1 MKGRPV
7 DTTYDTIV
15 IGLGAMGSATL
26 YYLAQRGQRALG
38 IEQFEPAH
46 NQGSTHGPHRLI
58 RTSTLAGDA
67 YVPLADRAL
76 TLWQELAD
84 VSGVDLVHMNGEVRI
99 LDPVADPNA
108 ARIADAMV
116 AQGFQTWLSPED
128 LAERFPGVRPGEG
141 MRVTWEER
149 AGYIRCEQGVLTH
162 LDQARRH
169 GAQVRSSEPVTGF
182 TPDGAGWQVNT
193 VKGSYRAGRV
203 IVTTGPW
210 AAEFLGDLGFPM
222 QVERRVNAYFRP
234 TRPDWWSEEAGAP
247 NFLLDVPEGDFY
259 GMPATGDL
267 GVKIGVSAGSVTTPR
282 TINRTIAPEEMAF
295 FRDVLDRYLPGAS
308 GEVVGQSTCM
318 CTYTVDSDFI
328 VDHHPHQP
336 GVILGCGFSGR
347 GFKFA
352 PVIGEIL
359 ADLATNGETGH
370 DIAFLSAGRF
380 AERAVAVS

>member
-1 MKGRPV
+1 V
-7 DTTYDTIV
+7 DRSYDAIV

-26 YYLAQRGQRALG
+26 YHLARRGQRALG
-38 IEQFEPAH
+38 IEQFAPAH

-76 TLWQELAD
+76 TLWQELAEA
-84 VSGVDLVHMNGEVRI
+84 SGVDLVHMNGEIRI
-99 LDPVADPNA
+99 LDPVADPKA
-108 ARIADAMV
+108 AHIAEAMV
-116 AQGFQTWLSPED
+116 AQGFQTWLSPQE
-128 LAERFPGVRPGEG
+128 LAARFPGVRPGEG

-162 LDQARRH
+162 LDQARQH
-169 GAQVRSSEPVTGF
+169 GAQVRGSEPVTGF
-182 TPDGAGWQVNT
+182 TPEGAGWRVNT
-193 VKGSYRAGRV
+193 IAGSYLTDRV

-210 AAEFLGDLGFPM
+210 AAEFLGNLGFPM
-222 QVERRVNAYFRP
+222 EVQRRVNAYIRP
-234 TRPDWWSEEAGAP
+234 TRPEWWSEEAGAP

-259 GMPATGDL
+259 GMPATGDV
-267 GVKIGVSAGSVTTPR
+267 GVKIGVSAGPVTTAR
-282 TINRTIAPEEMAF
+282 TIDRTIAPEEMMF

-308 GEVVGQSTCM
+308 GEVAAQSTCM

-359 ADLATNGETGH
+359 TDLAIDGTTQH
-370 DIAFLSAGRF
+370 DITFLSASRF
-380 AERAVAVS
+380 AAREAVV

>member
-1 MKGRPV
+1 M
-7 DTTYDTIV
+7 DTNYDAIV

-26 YYLAQRGQRALG
+26 YHLAQRGQRALG
-38 IEQFEPAH
+38 LEQFEPGH

-58 RTSTLAGDA
+58 RTSTFSDDG
-67 YVPLADRAL
+67 YVPLAARAL
-76 TLWQELAD
+76 QLWQELAD
-84 VSGVDLVHMNGEVRI
+84 ASGTDLVRMNGEVRI
-99 LDPVADPNA
+99 IDPATNQGYADNA
-108 ARIADAMV
+108 GAMV
-116 AQGFQTWLSPED
+116 ERGFLEWLPAQE
-128 LAERFPGVRPGEG
+128 LAARFPGVRPGEG
-141 MRVTWEER
+141 MVATWEQR

-182 TPDGAGWQVNT
+182 TPDGAGWRVSTAQ
-193 VKGSYRAGRV
+193 GSYRTARV

-222 QVERRVNAYFRP
+222 QVQRRVNAYFRP
-234 TRPDWWSEEAGAP
+234 TRPDWWTEEAGAP
-247 NFLLDVPEGDFY
+247 NFLLEVPEGHFY
-259 GMPATGDL
+259 GMPATGNV
-267 GVKIGVSAGSVTTPR
+267 GVKIGVSDGPVTTAR
-282 TINRTIAPEEMAF
+282 TIDRTIAPEEMTF

-308 GEVVGQSTCM
+308 GEVVAQSTCM

-352 PVIGEIL
+352 PVVGEIL
-359 ADLATNGETGH
+359 ADLAITGETRH
-370 DIAFLSAGRF
+370 DIAFLRAGRF
-380 AERAVAVS
+380 AGH